1 MSNLSKLKR
10 DIFLDKLNLIR
21 ENYSD
26 DDEMRK
32 VLNMIEAELT
42 LKKFGLVWEE
52 HEERVDVE
60 MKSQI
65 PVFSEDKT
73 KEILLSDKDEF
84 NFILEGDNLHSLK
97 LLEKTHKGRINAIII
112 DPPYNTKN
120 KDFVYN
126 DTKIGDDDAFRHSKW
141 LSFMEKRLS
150 IAKKLLAT
158 NGFIMISIDDN
169 EVAQLK
175 LLCDEIFG
183 FENFIVCAPTIM
195 NLKGNQ
201 DEYGFAGTHEYTL
214 VYAKNKSLARMNE
227 FDVDEEEVE
236 NTWLMDEIG
245 YYKQGATLKRTGAD
259 APVSRRPNSFFPI
272 LCDENNNVST
282 ITEEEHL
289 KIFNP
294 QTREL
299 NVNYAYEL
307 KDQYEN
313 LGYTVILPITSGE
326 ETSWRWGRE
335 KVARESHEIIVNRG
349 RGGISL
355 YKKQRPQLGDLP
367 TKKPKS
373 ILYKAEYSSGN
384 GTEQLKEV
392 FNETKKFNNPK
403 PLQLIKDLIHLS
415 CGEDAIILDFF
426 AGSGTTGHAVLE
438 LNKDGGNR
446 RFILCTN
453 NEVSDEKACKYF
465 SLTQAQLKKFKQTD
479 EYQQRIKEEEYQ
491 ALGIC
496 QEVTYERLNR
506 VIHGYKNS
514 KGKEVTGIAANLKY
528 YKTDYISKQL
538 EDELIHDSLLDHIK
552 EMIQLENHIKIDN
565 ESYIVLLTDED
576 AEKFIPEITDKCK
589 KIYREG
595 SVLLDSETELKLRK
609 LGVEIIKIPEYYF
622 AKELREAGE
631 L

>member
-1 MSNLSKLKR
+1 MSNLSKFKR

-52 HEERVDVE
+52 HEERVDIE

-183 FENFIVCAPTIM
+183 FENFVVCAPTIM

-392 FNETKKFNNPK
+392 FNEIKKFNNPK

-465 SLTQAQLKKFKQTD
+465 SLTQAQLKKFKQTE
-479 EYQQRIKEEEYQ
+479 EYRQRIKEEEYQ

-565 ESYIVLLTDED
+565 EAYIVLLTDED

>member
-183 FENFIVCAPTIM
+183 FENFVVCAPTIM

-415 CGEDAIILDFF
+415 CDEDAIILDFF

-465 SLTQAQLKKFKQTD
+465 SLTQAQFKKFKQTD